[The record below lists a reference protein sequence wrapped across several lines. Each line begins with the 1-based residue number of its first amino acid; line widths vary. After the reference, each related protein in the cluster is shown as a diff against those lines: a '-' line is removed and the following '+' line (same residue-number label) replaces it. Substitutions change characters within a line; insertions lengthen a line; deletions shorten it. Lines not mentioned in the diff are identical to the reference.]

1 MSNSNNLH
9 FLSLIQE
16 FKALGEFARFANR
29 MWTWGILKRSE
40 RSCAILLIPG
50 FLAGD
55 ATLYPF
61 ANWLR
66 SRGHRVFFSGI
77 LANADCP
84 RRAIERLA
92 RILCELHERYGEKLV
107 VIGHSLGGIYAR
119 ELARRHPECVEQTIL
134 MGSPIRDPHRM
145 SNPFIKMLASLTVHI
160 HESARGCSGDMST
173 ICGVHS
179 PTPPPDVPE
188 SIIYSKSDGVVDWRS
203 CIESAPNVQI
213 FEVDSTHVGLPYNLN
228 SLEIVQ
234 QLIDSEPDS
243 SSEKTSANLH

>member
-1 MSNSNNLH
+1 MNHSYNLP
-9 FLSLIQE
+9 FFSLLQE
-16 FKALGEFARFANR
+16 FKALGEFAKFANQI
-29 MWTWGILKRSE
+29 WTWGTFRRSSHP
-40 RSCAILLIPG
+40 RAILLIPG
-50 FLAGD
+50 FMAGD

-77 LANADCP
+77 FANADCP
-84 RRAIERLA
+84 RRAIERLS

-119 ELARRHPECVEQTIL
+119 ELARRHPGYIEQIVL
-134 MGSPIRDPHRM
+134 MGAPIHEPHQM
-145 SNPFIKMLASLTVHI
+145 SNPFIKMLASLTIHI

-179 PTPPPDVPE
+179 LTPPPGVPE

-203 CIESAPNVQI
+203 CIESAPNVRI
-213 FEVDSTHVGLPYNLN
+213 FEVDSTHVGLPYNLA
-228 SLEIVQ
+228 SLKIVQ
-234 QLIDSEPDS
+234 ELIEAEPVFQDEGS
-243 SSEKTSANLH
+243 SDRLH